1 MYKVVF
7 SLKRKPGM
15 TQDEFRSFWLED
27 HAPKVAR
34 LPGLRR
40 YTVDICV
47 DDGDESRQADGF
59 AVVWFDDADAFR
71 TGFGSDYAR
80 DEVLP
85 NNDNFND
92 ASRRAVYVVDE
103 HTFL

>member
-15 TQDEFRSFWLED
+15 SQNEFREFWLHD

-40 YTVDICV
+40 YHVDICV
-47 DDGDESRQADGF
+47 DDGGEQRPADGF
-59 AVVWFDDADAFR
+59 AFVWFDDADAFLA
-71 TGFGSDYAR
+71 GFGSDYAR

-85 NNDNFND
+85 NNENFND
-92 ASRRAVYVVDE
+92 ATRRAAYVVE
-103 HTFL
+103 ESTFL